1 MQNRIIGLDYI
12 PANQLLANPNN
23 PRRHPA
29 KQREALRGS
38 LETLGWYD
46 AVIMNRQTGYLI
58 DGHARVEEQLTVDEH
73 ATLPVLVVDMSP
85 EEEAQALASHDWISQ
100 MATYDAQVLDDL
112 LREFNSDDQR
122 VTEMLAEMADDLGV
136 IDTASLDTDPPAP
149 KLDEA
154 QALQQKWETERGQ
167 LWRIGNHRLMCG
179 DSTDI
184 NDVKQL
190 IGDDAIDVVFSDP
203 PYGMNLNTDFSK
215 MKSSIF
221 KGKTGGNYH
230 KKIIGDDVVFLP
242 DNHPFLLDAP
252 EVFLWGA
259 DYYAE
264 NLPNRISGSWLVWDK
279 RLNEEADKMWGSG
292 FELCWSKKPHKRDL
306 IRVKWAGIFGMETQ
320 DTKKRVH
327 PTQKPVELVNWILE
341 RYSLKN
347 NVVYDAFG
355 GSGST
360 MVSCEQLDRQ
370 CRMIE
375 IDPEYTAVIL
385 QRMADMGLE
394 PALVSTNT
402 TI

>member
-58 DGHARVEEQLTVDEH
+58 DGHGRVEEQLTVDED
-73 ATLPVLVVDMSP
+73 ATLPVLVVDMTP

-136 IDTASLDTDPPAP
+136 IDTTSLDNDPPEP

-184 NDVKQL
+184 NDVKFL
-190 IGDDAIDVVFSDP
+190 VGDDAIDVVFSDP
-203 PYGMNLNTDFSK
+203 PYGMSLNTDFSK

-242 DNHPFLLDAP
+242 DNYPFLLDAP

-279 RLNEEADKMWGSG
+279 RLNEEADKRWGSG

-327 PTQKPVELVNWILE
+327 PTQKPVELVNWVLE

-347 NVVYDAFG
+347 NIVYDAFG

-360 MVSCEQLDRQ
+360 MVACEQLGRQ
-370 CRMIE
+370 CRMME
-375 IDPEYTAVIL
+375 LDPEYTAVIL

-394 PALVSTNT
+394 PELISTNT

>member
-23 PRRHPA
+23 PRPHPA

-58 DGHARVEEQLTVDEH
+58 DGHARVEEQLTVDED

-136 IDTASLDTDPPAP
+136 IDAVAPNTDPPEP

-179 DSTDI
+179 DSAEI

-190 IGDDAIDVVFSDP
+190 IGDDTIDVVFSDP

-230 KKIIGDDVVFLP
+230 KKIIGDDAVFLP
-242 DNHPFLLDAP
+242 DDYPFLLDAP

-279 RLNEEADKMWGSG
+279 RLSEEADKMWGSG

-320 DTKKRVH
+320 DTRKRVH

-341 RYSLKN
+341 RYSSKN
-347 NVVYDAFG
+347 NIVYDAFG

-360 MVSCEQLDRQ
+360 MVACEQLDRQ

-394 PALVSTNT
+394 PDLVSTNT